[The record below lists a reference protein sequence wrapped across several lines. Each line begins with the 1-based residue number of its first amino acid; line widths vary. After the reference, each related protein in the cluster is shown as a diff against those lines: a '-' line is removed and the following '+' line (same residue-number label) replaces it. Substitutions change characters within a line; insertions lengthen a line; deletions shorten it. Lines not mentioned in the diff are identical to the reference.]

1 MTSIAGQA
9 SGEELVEAGHQEHS
23 VTRAMIAVFAALC
36 VLTCASLLTYTDFWQ
51 QRVPMEVGRG
61 VMLAVSVCKAFLVAT
76 FFMHLWWEKS
86 WKWIVTIPALCV
98 STLLCVA
105 LVPDIGRRTL
115 QYENLRWMNAAEPMP
130 YHVGEELLVSQP
142 KLGGVGE
149 KAGHELRKAEPSR
162 GDAGSH

>member
-1 MTSIAGQA
+1 MTSVAHPKKDAGRLD
-9 SGEELVEAGHQEHS
+9 GDHHEHS
-23 VTRAMIAVFAALC
+23 VTGAMIVVFVALC

-51 QRVPMEVGRG
+51 QRVPMEIGRG

-76 FFMHLWWEKS
+76 YFMHLWWEKS
-86 WKWIVTIPALCV
+86 WKWVVTIPALFV

-130 YHVGEELLVSQP
+130 YHVGKELLVSQP
-142 KLGGVGE
+142 KPRATSKQAAHQPGS
-149 KAGHELRKAEPSR
+149 AEPSEI
-162 GDAGSH
+162 DAGPH

>member
-1 MTSIAGQA
+1 MTSIVEQTEDAV
-9 SGEELVEAGHQEHS
+9 SIEAGHSEHS
-23 VTRAMIAVFAALC
+23 VTGAMIVVFVALC

-51 QRVPMEVGRG
+51 QRVPMEIGRG

-86 WKWIVTIPALCV
+86 WKWVVTIPALCV

-115 QYENLRWMNAAEPMP
+115 QYENLRWMHAAEPMP
-130 YHVGEELLVSQP
+130 YHVGKELVVSQP
-142 KLGGVGE
+142 KLGAVDNS
-149 KAGHELRKAEPSR
+149 ASHDLRKAEPS
-162 GDAGSH
+162 GDAAGSH